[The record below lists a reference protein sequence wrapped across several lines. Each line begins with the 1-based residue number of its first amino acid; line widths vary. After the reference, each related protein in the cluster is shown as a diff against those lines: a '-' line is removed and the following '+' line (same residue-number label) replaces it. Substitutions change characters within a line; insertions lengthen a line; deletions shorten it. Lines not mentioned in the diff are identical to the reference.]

1 MGSNIRY
8 RQDHLEIII
17 NFGIKLICS
26 CFAIDILSET
36 MRWMGETRLY
46 VAALYFILKGASY
59 AGKLSFVPVKPQ
71 QNGVD
76 IEAGSKSFTLPP
88 ITEPFDDEDVQI
100 IEDDFK
106 LVWIVQT
113 SHSTGSVKSGPNV
126 ELDDGV
132 FTIFVIRSG
141 SRCEMLSLLLMMD
154 DGNHINHSR
163 VEVYKVT
170 KFRLEP
176 KTTKGI
182 YSLDGEV
189 VEYGPIQ
196 GVIKPSHAKVS
207 STFRSYK
214 INSLL

>member
-1 MGSNIRY
+1 MQTSFPPNILY
-8 RQDHLEIII
+8 INLDHREDRKWQVVSQFTELGWTNFERFPAVKTTNGAVGCGISHIKCLE
-17 NFGIKLICS
+17 L
-26 CFAIDILSET
+26 
-36 MRWMGETRLY
+36 
-46 VAALYFILKGASY
+46 ALERGWDM
-59 AGKLSFVPVKPQ
+59 V
-71 QNGVD
+71 
-76 IEAGSKSFTLPP
+76 T
-88 ITEPFDDEDVQI
+88 I

-141 SRCEMLSLLLMMD
+141 SRCEMLGLLLMMD

-163 VEVYKVT
+163 VEVYKAT

-176 KTTKGI
+176 KTPKGI

-214 INSLL
+214 IDSLL

>member
-1 MGSNIRY
+1 
-8 RQDHLEIII
+8 
-17 NFGIKLICS
+17 
-26 CFAIDILSET
+26 

-46 VAALYFILKGASY
+46 VAALYFIMKGASY
-59 AGKLSFVPVKPQ
+59 AGKLTFVPATSPNNEK
-71 QNGVD
+71 D
-76 IEAGSKSFTLPP
+76 IEEGSKSFNLPS
-88 ITEPFDDEDVQI
+88 ITEPFEDANAQV
-100 IEDDFK
+100 IEADFK
-106 LVWIVQT
+106 LVWVVQT
-113 SHSTGSVKSGPNV
+113 SHSTGTVHSGPNV

-154 DGNHINHSR
+154 DGNHINHSK
-163 VEVYKVT
+163 VEVYKAT

-196 GVIKPSHAKVS
+196 GIVKPSFANVA
-207 STFRSYK
+207 STFCSYK
-214 INSLL
+214 FDSAI